1 MKSYKDLKYRA
12 YVINQL
18 QAKKSNIEAS
28 IKKQQAELKILTN
41 TIDSINDGNFFFT
54 SLTTNNSENKIYFL
68 NRKKVGWLGKWI
80 WK

>member
-1 MKSYKDLKYRA
+1 LKSYKDLKYRA

-41 TIDSINDGNFFFT
+41 TIDSINDGNFFF
-54 SLTTNNSENKIYFL
+54 L
-68 NRKKVGWLGKWI
+68 RH
-80 WK
+80 

>member
-1 MKSYKDLKYRA
+1 LKSYKDLKYRA

-41 TIDSINDGNFFFT
+41 TIDSINDGNFFFYVINY
-54 SLTTNNSENKIYFL
+54 LTNNSENKIYFL
-68 NRKKVGWLGKWI
+68 NRKKVG
-80 WK
+80 

>member
-1 MKSYKDLKYRA
+1 LKSYKDLKYRA

-41 TIDSINDGNFFFT
+41 TIDSINDGNFFLRHT
-54 SLTTNNSENKIYFL
+54 SPY
-68 NRKKVGWLGKWI
+68 
-80 WK
+80 

>member
-41 TIDSINDGNFFFT
+41 TIDSINDGNFFFYVINY
-54 SLTTNNSENKIYFL
+54 LTNNSENKIYFL
-68 NRKKVGWLGKWI
+68 NRKKVG
-80 WK
+80 